1 MESDND
7 IDKSV
12 KGKRTP
18 VQRDKDITWI
28 VMYQTDFEDLPPY
41 VWHLDR
47 VFQQKS
53 LALAYA
59 IGFSQSE
66 DRKVKVM
73 CQYGLGQPVDKYR
86 ISDDGEIISYK

>member
-1 MESDND
+1 MKGSDND

-18 VQRDKDITWI
+18 TQRDNEIWI

-59 IGFSQSE
+59 LGFSQSK

-73 CQYGLGQPVDKYR
+73 CQYGLGQPIDTYR
-86 ISDDGEIISYK
+86 ISDGELISYR